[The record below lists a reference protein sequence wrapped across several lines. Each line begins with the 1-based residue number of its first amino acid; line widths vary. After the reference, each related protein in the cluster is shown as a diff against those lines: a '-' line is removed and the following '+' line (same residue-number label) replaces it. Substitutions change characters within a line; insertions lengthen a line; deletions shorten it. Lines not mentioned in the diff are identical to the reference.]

1 MATYMIQASFTADAW
16 AKLCKHPEDRSVVV
30 AMHMEAFGGKLL
42 SYYHCFGD
50 HDVVIITEAPND
62 TAIMAAMASSI
73 SAGHIKSTKTTKL
86 MASNEAMTA
95 MADAGKATF
104 VPPSG

>member
-1 MATYMIQASFTADAW
+1 MATHMVQASFTLDAW
-16 AKLCKHPEDRSVVV
+16 ANPCRHPQDRSAV
-30 AMHMEAFGGKLL
+30 GGKLL
-42 SYYHCFGD
+42 SYYYCFGD
-50 HDVVIITEAPND
+50 HDVAISTEEPND
-62 TAIMAAMASSI
+62 TTIMAAMVSSI

-86 MASNEAMTA
+86 MTSDEAMTA